1 MQIEYNKLAAL
12 VVMALAAGEL
22 VLSRRA
28 EAARKRVAEL
38 TKRRKQLDERIARL
52 QQLNTEREKLQ
63 CRQRIIDSLLGLELL
78 DTTAPAPRLLDVGSG
93 GGFPALPIAIVRP
106 DWQVVAL
113 DSVGKKMRAV
123 AGIATELDLPNFTT
137 LTGRCEEL
145 GRDAAQREQYDLV
158 TARALAPWSTLLELT
173 APFVRVGGSLVLYL
187 GPSAD
192 EFDPLL
198 AEEFGLGVTAKR
210 SHTLPS
216 GEARQVWQLTKLTP
230 LDRRFPRGNGVPK
243 KEPLQLL

>member
-1 MQIEYNKLAAL
+1 MQNINEITTAQQAKLEQL
-12 VVMALAAGEL
+12 VTVF
-22 VLSRRA
+22 
-28 EAARKRVAEL
+28 
-38 TKRRKQLDERIARL
+38 
-52 QQLNTEREKLQ
+52 REKNAQINLSAI
-63 CRQRIIDSLLGLELL
+63 RDKTGIWEKHIIDSLLGLELL
-78 DTTAPAPRLLDVGSG
+78 DGDVSAPRLLDVGSG
-93 GGFPALPIAIVRP
+93 GGFPALPLAIARP
-106 DWQVVAL
+106 DWQITAL

-123 AGIATELDLPNFTT
+123 ADIAQQLDLPNFTT
-137 LTGRCEEL
+137 LIGRCEEL
-145 GRDAAQREQYDLV
+145 GRDSTQREQYDLV
-158 TARALAPWSTLLELT
+158 TARALAPWATLLELT
-173 APFVRVGGSLVLYL
+173 APFVRVGGMLVLFL